1 MPAGT
6 VLVTGA
12 STGIGESTARHLRE
26 LGFDVVAGV
35 RKDEDAERL
44 GAAGLQHGEARR
56 DRRGP
61 RSRPCARDS
70 RDGGLAGLV
79 NNAGMAVAG
88 PLEFLPIDSLRHQ
101 LEVNL
106 IGQVAVTQAV
116 LPALRR
122 ARGRIVNVSSIGG
135 RIALP
140 LVSPYSASKFALEG
154 VSDSLRRELRHLGVD
169 VILIEPGGVKTP
181 IWKKGSALADE
192 MAADMPAGGGAAL
205 RADDGLPPGRDGE
218 DRRAHG
224 NRRERGGEG
233 DRHGDDGEPPE
244 DALPRGPRGEV
255 AVGGREADPGS
266 RDGQPDRARDAL
278 AAAVHG
284 LVRADPAEEALER
297 RERDAAGARARS

>member
-44 GAAGLQHGEARR
+44 GAAGLQTVKLDVTDAAQVDALRARF
-56 DRRGP
+56 
-61 RSRPCARDS
+61 

-88 PLEFLPIDSLRHQ
+88 PLEFVPIDSLRHQ
-101 LEVNL
+101 LDVNL
-106 IGQVAVTQAV
+106 IGQVAVTQAA

-192 MAADMPAGGGAAL
+192 MAADMPPEAVQLYGPMMDFL
-205 RADDGLPPGRDGE
+205 RAETVKIGE
-218 DRRAHG
+218 RTG
-224 NRRERGGEG
+224 I
-233 DRHGDDGEPPE
+233 
-244 DALPRGPRGEV
+244 DAIEV
-255 AVGGREADPGS
+255 AKVIGTAMTASRPKTRYLVGREAKS
-266 RDGQPDRARDAL
+266 RWAVAKRIPDRAMDSL
-278 AAAVHG
+278 I
-284 LVRADPAEEALER
+284 
-297 RERDAAGARARS
+297 ARAMR

>member
-44 GAAGLQHGEARR
+44 GAAGLQTVKLDVTDAAHVDALRARF
-56 DRRGP
+56 
-61 RSRPCARDS
+61 

-88 PLEFLPIDSLRHQ
+88 PLEFLPIDSLRQQ

-106 IGQVAVTQAV
+106 IGQVAVTQAA

-192 MAADMPAGGGAAL
+192 MAADMPPEAEQLYGPMMDFL
-205 RADDGLPPGRDGE
+205 RAETVKIGE
-218 DRRAHG
+218 RTG
-224 NRRERGGEG
+224 I
-233 DRHGDDGEPPE
+233 
-244 DALPRGPRGEV
+244 DASEV
-255 AVGGREADPGS
+255 AKVIGTAMTASRPKTRYLVGREAKS
-266 RDGQPDRARDAL
+266 RWAVAKRIPDRAMDSL
-278 AAAVHG
+278 I
-284 LVRADPAEEALER
+284 
-297 RERDAAGARARS
+297 ARAMR

>member
-44 GAAGLQHGEARR
+44 GAAGLQTVKLDVTDAAQVDALRARF
-56 DRRGP
+56 
-61 RSRPCARDS
+61 RDS
-70 RDGGLAGLV
+70 GLAGLV

-88 PLEFLPIDSLRHQ
+88 PLEFVPIDSLRHQ
-101 LEVNL
+101 LDVNL
-106 IGQVAVTQAV
+106 IGQVAVTQAA

-192 MAADMPAGGGAAL
+192 MAADMPPEAVQLYGPMMDFL
-205 RADDGLPPGRDGE
+205 RAETVKIGE
-218 DRRAHG
+218 RTG
-224 NRRERGGEG
+224 I
-233 DRHGDDGEPPE
+233 
-244 DALPRGPRGEV
+244 DASEV
-255 AVGGREADPGS
+255 AKVIGTAMTASRPKTRYLVGREAKS
-266 RDGQPDRARDAL
+266 RWAVAKRIPDRAMDSL
-278 AAAVHG
+278 I
-284 LVRADPAEEALER
+284 
-297 RERDAAGARARS
+297 ARAMR

>member
-1 MPAGT
+1 MPTGT

-44 GAAGLQHGEARR
+44 GAAGLQTVKLDVTDAGHVEALR
-56 DRRGP
+56 
-61 RSRPCARDS
+61 ARFG
-70 RDGGLAGLV
+70 DGGLAGLV

-101 LEVNL
+101 IEVNL

-140 LVSPYSASKFALEG
+140 LVSPYAASKFALEG

-192 MAADMPAGGGAAL
+192 MAADMPPEAVQLYGPMMDFL
-205 RADDGLPPGRDGE
+205 RAETVKIGE
-218 DRRAHG
+218 RTG
-224 NRRERGGEG
+224 I
-233 DRHGDDGEPPE
+233 
-244 DALPRGPRGEV
+244 DASEV
-255 AVGGREADPGS
+255 AKVIGTAMTASRPKTRYLVGREAKS
-266 RDGQPDRARDAL
+266 RWAVAKRIPDRAMDSL
-278 AAAVHG
+278 I
-284 LVRADPAEEALER
+284 
-297 RERDAAGARARS
+297 ARAMR

>member
-44 GAAGLQHGEARR
+44 GAAGLQTVKLDVTDAAQVDALRARF
-56 DRRGP
+56 
-61 RSRPCARDS
+61 RDS
-70 RDGGLAGLV
+70 GLAGLV

-88 PLEFLPIDSLRHQ
+88 PLEFVPIDSLRHQ
-101 LEVNL
+101 LDVNL
-106 IGQVAVTQAV
+106 IGQVAVTQAA

-192 MAADMPAGGGAAL
+192 MAADMPPEAVQLYGPMMDFL
-205 RADDGLPPGRDGE
+205 RAETVKIGE
-218 DRRAHG
+218 RTG
-224 NRRERGGEG
+224 I
-233 DRHGDDGEPPE
+233 
-244 DALPRGPRGEV
+244 DAIEV
-255 AVGGREADPGS
+255 AKVIGTAMTASRPKTRYLVGREAKS
-266 RDGQPDRARDAL
+266 RWAVAKRIPDRAMDSL
-278 AAAVHG
+278 I
-284 LVRADPAEEALER
+284 
-297 RERDAAGARARS
+297 ARAMR